1 MAEVRAL
8 ELADL
13 AGLNRLQ
20 PQCFDPPWSED
31 MLRARLVHPR
41 SLNLGLFCDG
51 DLQGF
56 VLLSHLLDEAEVLQ
70 IGVAPQYQRGGLA
83 RRLLTQALQQLV
95 GLGIERLML
104 EVRVSNQ
111 PALGLYRALGF
122 VEDGRRRGYYPTA
135 TGYEDAVLMS
145 VRPGA

>member
-13 AGLNRLQ
+13 ASLNRLQ
-20 PQCFDPPWSED
+20 PQCFDPPWSQD
-31 MLRARLVHPR
+31 MLRARLVHSR
-41 SLNLGLFCDG
+41 GLNLGIFCDG

-56 VLLSHLLDEAEVLQ
+56 VLLSHVLDEAEVLQ
-70 IGVAPQYQRGGLA
+70 IGVAPQYQRAGLA
-83 RRLLTQALQQLV
+83 RQLLTQAQAQLA

-104 EVRVSNQ
+104 EVRASNR

-122 VEDGRRRGYYPTA
+122 IEDGRRRGYYPTS
-135 TGYEDAVLMS
+135 TGHEDAVLMS
-145 VRPGA
+145 VRPGG